1 MKEFDVKVTVDI
13 GAVPA
18 IRPLRTLARV
28 LLNMCTKRLQKYMGE
43 KPVMPVSQPLQ
54 LFGGNTTRLWSVIDI
69 VHTLQSLG
77 IIQYFSKNKSY
88 PDEPRVFGY
97 STSEGGGRDFLS
109 EENAAWKAIAESIER
124 YIWRRYDFF
133 SKNQITAPYK
143 KIKKEALDIFSLAG
157 FTEEQKKTRPDLRF
171 SENTLFGWIP
181 AHSLISNKKML
192 CPIQFVS
199 SLYFRKNV
207 KTPWNKEAVEPMLRW
222 CITTGLASGRT
233 LEEAVVAGILEV
245 VERDAFMIT
254 YLNKLSPPLIDI
266 EHLASQDKDIET
278 VLKKFKRYKLD
289 VYLLSLPTD
298 FPVFVT
304 LALVVDHTG
313 KGPAASVGASAD
325 FNIKTCILDAL
336 SEPLSVRMAKKET
349 WKEPLNLDR
358 IGREGRILYY
368 TKKENAHKLDFLIHG
383 KKINVN
389 LKKDSAPKSTS
400 MRYSKE
406 QLAILVNELRLKN
419 LETCYI
425 NLTTKETGR
434 LDIHTAF
441 VIIPELQPMHLDEEI
456 PYFGGKRLKEV
467 PLKLGY
473 TPAKELNK
481 DPHPFP

>member
-133 SKNQITAPYK
+133 SN
-143 KIKKEALDIFSLAG
+143 
-157 FTEEQKKTRPDLRF
+157 
-171 SENTLFGWIP
+171 LFGWIP